1 MVSATDGFNDVTGD
15 MMVPAEA
22 HTELWR
28 LLIGTIT
35 NWSHHEGISRETIFL
50 VNKDIHMKTPK
61 SQLFTHLTVA
71 VENLKKSGSLIF
83 KILINFAHVCNIT

>member
-1 MVSATDGFNDVTGD
+1 
-15 MMVPAEA
+15 
-22 HTELWR
+22 
-28 LLIGTIT
+28 
-35 NWSHHEGISRETIFL
+35 
-50 VNKDIHMKTPK
+50 MKTPK